1 MMLDQNRWTGAGFAD
16 ALLKNIISE
25 RVPEWKREMSGR
37 PTRASVADQGVRPT
51 RRLNFGLNGHSI
63 ECRGTDIQMKLSFV
77 VSLLVAASF
86 AAYAQPA
93 MPRMI
98 AVDPPNGKKG
108 DVITVTGENLQKDV
122 VSKVYL
128 TDGKNDIILEVTEQ
142 TGTAIK
148 FKIPVK
154 AAGRLALMILTTGK
168 DAKYIEQPVKLTID
182 PD

>member
-1 MMLDQNRWTGAGFAD
+1 
-16 ALLKNIISE
+16 
-25 RVPEWKREMSGR
+25 
-37 PTRASVADQGVRPT
+37 
-51 RRLNFGLNGHSI
+51 
-63 ECRGTDIQMKLSFV
+63 MKLSFV

-86 AAYAQPA
+86 AAYAQQA

-98 AVDPPNGKKG
+98 SVDPPNGKRG
-108 DVITVTGENLQKDV
+108 DVIAVTGENLQKDL

-128 TDGKNDIILEVTEQ
+128 TDGKNDLIVEVTEQ
-142 TGTAIK
+142 TDTSIK
-148 FKIPVK
+148 FKIPAK

>member
-1 MMLDQNRWTGAGFAD
+1 
-16 ALLKNIISE
+16 
-25 RVPEWKREMSGR
+25 
-37 PTRASVADQGVRPT
+37 
-51 RRLNFGLNGHSI
+51 
-63 ECRGTDIQMKLSFV
+63 MKLSFV

-86 AAYAQPA
+86 AAYAQQA

-108 DVITVTGENLQKDV
+108 DVITVTGENLQKDL

-128 TDGKNDIILEVTEQ
+128 TDGKNDIIVEVTEQ

-148 FKIPVK
+148 FKIPGK
-154 AAGRLALMILTTGK
+154 AAGRLALMILTSGK